1 MVAYL
6 DTAYAVSERRACRT
20 ARGARATSY
29 YRNHRDPRITL
40 RQRLRGIAP
49 KRVRYGYRKIR
60 VLLKGEGWAV
70 GKNPVYR
77 LFRE

>member
-1 MVAYL
+1 MAYL
-6 DTAYAVSERRACRT
+6 DTAYAVSEGRACRT
-20 ARGARATSY
+20 VHCGRATYY
-29 YRNHRDPRITL
+29 YRNHRDPRIAL
-40 RQRLRGIAP
+40 RQRLRGMAQ
-49 KRVRYGYRKIR
+49 KRVRYGYRKNR